1 MIVFMFLKGCTVI
14 GIFDSGFGGLTVM
27 RHVVDLL
34 PQYDY
39 VYLGDNARVPYGT
52 RSQSIITRY
61 TEEAVD
67 YLFRRGCG
75 IIIIACNT
83 ATAFALRNI
92 QESLLPD
99 RYPKR
104 RVLGVV
110 RPSAEEI
117 AEGSSRAVGILA
129 TEGVVQSRAYEREIR
144 TINPE
149 IKVFHEPCPLLVPI
163 IEAGEED
170 WEGTELIIDKYVT
183 RLFSQEMTIDTVL
196 LACTH
201 YPLLHDRIRRAVP
214 PDVAVLAQG
223 PLVARRFQRYLTR
236 HPEVEGRLPK
246 GGKRL
251 FWTTDTSER
260 FDRLASRFFGEPVQS
275 QKVFLEP
282 ATGS

>member
-1 MIVFMFLKGCTVI
+1 MIGF
-14 GIFDSGFGGLTVM
+14 FDSGFGGLTVM
-27 RHVVDLL
+27 RHVVDML
-34 PQYDY
+34 PEYDY
-39 VYLGDNARVPYGT
+39 VFLGDNARVPYGT
-52 RSQSIITRY
+52 RSQAIITRY

-83 ATAFALRNI
+83 ATAFALRDI
-92 QESLLPD
+92 QRTFLPG
-99 RYPKR
+99 RYPER

-117 AEGSSRAVGILA
+117 AGGPSRAVGILA
-129 TEGVVQSRAYEREIR
+129 TEGVVQSRAYEREIGA
-144 TINPE
+144 INPH
-149 IKVFHEPCPLLVPI
+149 ITVFHEPCPLLVPI

-170 WEGTELIIDKYVT
+170 WKGTALIIDKYVT
-183 RLFSQEMTIDTVL
+183 RLFSQETRINTVL

-201 YPLLHDRIRRAVP
+201 YPLLHEKIRMAVP

-223 PLVARRFQRYLTR
+223 PLVARRFQHYLSR
-236 HPEVEGRLPK
+236 HPEIEERLPK
-246 GGKRL
+246 GGTRL

-275 QKVFLEP
+275 QKVFFEP
-282 ATGS
+282 GAVS